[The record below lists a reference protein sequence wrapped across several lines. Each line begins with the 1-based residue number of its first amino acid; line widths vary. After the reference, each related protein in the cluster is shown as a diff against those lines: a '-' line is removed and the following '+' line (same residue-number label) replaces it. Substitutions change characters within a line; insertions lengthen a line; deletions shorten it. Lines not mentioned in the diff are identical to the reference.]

1 MTKANRWLLPDGVD
15 EILPPQASQLE
26 SLRRDLLDLYSTW
39 GYELVMTPLI
49 EFLDSLLIVPSS
61 DLQLQTFKIVDQLT
75 GRGMGVRADITSQV
89 ARIDSH
95 VLQREVPTR
104 LCYADNVLH
113 TLPKSLLG
121 SRSPLIIGAELYGH
135 SGIESD
141 IEVISLMLKTLDTAG
156 IGDVQLA
163 LGHVGI
169 YRALTREANLSAEL
183 AQKLFATL
191 QRKSAGEIE
200 QVLSEGGADKTLI
213 ANIKSLSTLHGDE
226 SVLDR
231 AAQEIQS
238 KQPKVAAQVKESI
251 EQLRQIAADIKVTFP
266 GQSLYFD
273 LGELRGYEYHTGVV
287 FAAYV
292 AGYGEAIANGG
303 RYDDIGEVFGRA
315 RAATGFDADLKIL
328 LGQGHRHAGESRR
341 IYAPADTD
349 PALTDA
355 IDALRSDGEQVV
367 RAFPGQAESASDMD
381 CNFELVRSGK
391 AWQVKPV

>member
-26 SLRRDLLDLYSTW
+26 SLRRELLDLYSTW

-49 EFLDSLLIVPSS
+49 EFLDSLLIVPSTE
-61 DLQLQTFKIVDQLT
+61 LQLQTFKIVDQLT

-95 VLQREVPTR
+95 VLHRDAPTR

-121 SRSPLIIGAELYGH
+121 SRSPLTIGAELYGH

-141 IEVISLMLKTLDTAG
+141 IEVISLLLHTLAKADIAG
-156 IGDVQLA
+156 TRLA

-169 YRALTREANLSAEL
+169 YRALTRQATLPGEL
-183 AQKLFATL
+183 AQKLFAAL
-191 QRKSAGEIE
+191 QRKATGEIE
-200 QVLSEGGADKTLI
+200 QVLEEGKADKTLI
-213 ANIKSLSTLHGDE
+213 DNIKALSTLHGDE
-226 SVLDR
+226 RVLDR
-231 AAQEIQS
+231 AAREINS
-238 KQPKVAAQVKESI
+238 TLPQVGESI
-251 EQLRQIAADIKVTFP
+251 EQLRQIADGIKVAFP
-266 GQSLYFD
+266 EQSLYFD

-292 AGYGEAIANGG
+292 SGYGEAIANGG

-328 LGQGHRHAGESRR
+328 LALGQRPVDCDRR
-341 IYAPADTD
+341 IFAPADTD
-349 PALTDA
+349 PALEAA
-355 IDALRSDGEQVV
+355 IASLREDGERVV
-367 RAFPGQAESASDMD
+367 RAFPGQAESATDMG
-381 CNFELVRSGK
+381 CTHQLVKAGK
-391 AWQVKPV
+391 GWQVKPVA

>member
-61 DLQLQTFKIVDQLT
+61 NLQLQTFKIVDQLT

-89 ARIDSH
+89 ARIDAH
-95 VLQREVPTR
+95 VLQREAPTR

-113 TLPKSLLG
+113 TLPKSLLC
-121 SRSPLIIGAELYGH
+121 SRSPLTIGAELYGH

-156 IGDVQLA
+156 IESVQLA

-169 YRALTREANLSAEL
+169 YRALTKEANLPAEL
-183 AQKLFATL
+183 GQKLFAAL
-191 QRKSAGEIE
+191 QRKSTGEIE
-200 QVLSEGGADKTLI
+200 KVLTEGGADKSLI

-226 SVLDR
+226 KVLDR
-231 AAQEIQS
+231 AVQEIDS
-238 KQPKVAAQVKESI
+238 TLPQVTESI
-251 EQLRQIAADIKVTFP
+251 EQLRKIAADIKVAFP
-266 GQSLYFD
+266 DHSLYFD

-292 AGYGEAIANGG
+292 PGYGEAISNGG

-328 LGQGHRHAGESRR
+328 LSQGNRPAAETRR

-349 PALTDA
+349 PALADA
-355 IDALRSDGEQVV
+355 IAALRSDGEKVL
-367 RAFPGQAESASDMD
+367 RAFPGQTESASDMD
-381 CNFELVRSGK
+381 CNFELVRAGK
-391 AWQVKPV
+391 AWQIKPI

>member
-1 MTKANRWLLPDGVD
+1 MSKANRWLLPDGVD

-26 SLRRDLLDLYSTW
+26 SLRRDILDLYSTW

-49 EFLDSLLIVPSS
+49 EFLDSLLILPSNE
-61 DLQLQTFKIVDQLT
+61 LQLQTFKIVDQLT

-95 VLQREVPTR
+95 VLQREAPTR
-104 LCYADNVLH
+104 LCYADSVLH

-121 SRSPLIIGAELYGH
+121 SRSPLTIGAELYGH

-141 IEVISLMLKTLDTAG
+141 IEIISLMLHTLDKAG
-156 IGDVQLA
+156 ITGVQLA

-169 YRALTREANLSAEL
+169 YRALTREANLAPDL
-183 AQKLFATL
+183 QQKLFAAL
-191 QRKSAGEIE
+191 QRKSTSEIE
-200 QVLSEGGADKTLI
+200 QVLTEGEADKTLV

-231 AAQEIQS
+231 AAHEIRS
-238 KQPKVAAQVKESI
+238 KLPQVSESI
-251 EQLRQIAADIKVTFP
+251 EQLRRIAAGIKAAFP

-292 AGYGEAIANGG
+292 SSYGEAIANGG

-328 LGQGHRHAGESRR
+328 LAQGQRPASDCKR
-341 IYAPADTD
+341 IYAPADDD
-349 PALTDA
+349 PALAQTIA
-355 IDALRSDGEQVV
+355 NLRDEGQQVV
-367 RAFPGQAESASDMD
+367 CAFPDQEEIAADMG
-381 CNFELVRSGK
+381 CSHELVKSGK
-391 AWQVKPV
+391 TWQVKPVK